1 LIQNVKNIYK
11 FRDVGNKNKN
21 YLDSNNLDLKA
32 YNINLPKGLVDLLN
46 NTDEDFKPFFN
57 NPEEIMRIFQDL
69 EEKNLYLIRISQ
81 VKLIL
86 ATFSLISLGIGVV
99 E

>member
-1 LIQNVKNIYK
+1 MIQNVKNIYK

-86 ATFSLISLGIGVV
+86 ATFSLISLGIGAV